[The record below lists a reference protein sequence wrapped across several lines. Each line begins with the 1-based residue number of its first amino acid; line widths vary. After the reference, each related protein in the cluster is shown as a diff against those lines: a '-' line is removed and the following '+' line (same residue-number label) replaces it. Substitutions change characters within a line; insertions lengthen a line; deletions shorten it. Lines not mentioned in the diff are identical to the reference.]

1 MTRAMGKTKIRY
13 VQAKRSGCR
22 EYFYFRKVRAGG
34 AEFIRPLPHPTDAG
48 FAAAYAA
55 AWEECFGAP
64 LDDLSPAHSI
74 RRLCAAHRT
83 QPAGRY
89 AALSPGARAAR
100 DRAIRILC
108 DPWGHVDAHEIRPI
122 HCQALYD
129 RLAADSPSA
138 ANRFA
143 DDARAIWSWGIPR
156 GYAETNP
163 WRGLERA
170 EGGEGYEPWPIEPLT
185 RLIRDGAPHIVRVA
199 ILALYTGQDRGDVLG
214 ICDAQIEGETWVMH
228 RAKTR
233 RRLRGRGETRILLH
247 PMALAVIA
255 DARAARRQAG
265 ILDPHRPLLTNSRGE
280 PWGTGFGAS
289 WHKELARLGLSGHS
303 PALTFKGLRVTNATM
318 IAEAATRGGASA
330 SEAMARVRAML
341 SHHSPAISA
350 HYARRA
356 EVDAMNAA
364 TVALLPSIG
373 QTPETK

>member
-1 MTRAMGKTKIRY
+1 MTRAMGKTGIRY
-13 VQAKRSGCR
+13 LQRKRRACR
-22 EYFYFRKVRAGG
+22 EHHYFRVVRPGQP
-34 AEFIRPLPHPTDAG
+34 EFRLPLPHPTDPT
-48 FAAAYAA
+48 FPAAYAA

-64 LDDLSPAHSI
+64 LDDLSPTHSI
-74 RRLCAAHRT
+74 RRLCAAHRA
-83 QPAGRY
+83 QPNGRY
-89 AALSPGARAAR
+89 AALSPGARGAR

-108 DPWGHVDAHEIRPI
+108 DTWGQSDAHDIRPI
-122 HCQALYD
+122 HAQALYD
-129 RLAADSPSA
+129 RLAADSASA

-143 DDARAIWSWGIPR
+143 DDARAIWSWGTPR
-156 GYAETNP
+156 GYADSNP
-163 WRGLERA
+163 WRGVERI

-199 ILALYTGQDRGDVLG
+199 ILALYTGQDRGDVLA

-255 DARAARRQAG
+255 EARAARRQAG
-265 ILDPHRPLLTNSRGE
+265 ILDPQRPLLTNSRGQ

-289 WHKELARLGLSGHS
+289 WHKELARLGLANHA

-356 EVDAMNAA
+356 EVTAMTAD
-364 TVALLPSIG
+364 TVAMLPSIG
-373 QTPETK
+373 QKPETT